1 MTYDRHAM
9 TYAVAAYYRFVRL
22 TDLPD
27 LQARIKEVCA
37 ANEVCGTILIAPEG
51 INSTIAAPTLAQL
64 DTALDFID
72 SLTGIRQGEL
82 KYSTASDKPFRRMK
96 VQVKKEII
104 TMKRP
109 EADPTVRTGTYVDP
123 SEWNALMAKEN
134 VLLLDVRN
142 SYETEIGMFKNAV
155 DPQVETFSQ
164 LADYIDEMIDPAKHD
179 TVLVYCTGGIRDE
192 KASSYLLHKGVK
204 NVYQLKGGILKYL
217 ETVPEEQ
224 SQWQGTCFVFDD
236 REALGHGLKEY
247 KRETAWPWRPDER
260 REQGHNA

>member
-1 MTYDRHAM
+1 M

-22 TDLPD
+22 TDLPV
-27 LQARIKEVCA
+27 LQAQIKEVCL

-51 INSTIAAPTLAQL
+51 INSTISAPTLEQL

-72 SLTGIRQGEL
+72 SLAGIRQGEL
-82 KYSTASDKPFRRMK
+82 KYSTAAEKPFRRLK

-123 SEWNALMAKEN
+123 AEWNALMAQDG

-142 SYETEIGMFKNAV
+142 TYETEIGMFKNAI

-164 LADYIDEMIDPAKHD
+164 LADYIDQMIDPTKHD
-179 TVLVYCTGGIRDE
+179 KVLVYCTGGIRDE

-204 NVYQLKGGILKYL
+204 EAYQLKGGVLKYL
-217 ETVPEEQ
+217 ETVPEAE
-224 SQWQGTCFVFDD
+224 SQWDGTCFVFDD
-236 REALGHGLKEY
+236 RQALGHGLSEH
-247 KRETAWPWRPDER
+247 KRETRWPWHDDER
-260 REQGHNA
+260 HPQK